1 MRPSRTHVQTTS
13 DSPNW
18 RRQHSTC
25 NDKND
30 PSSLLPLR
38 HLPLPLWTA
47 DISFNNKLT
56 CNSNSAAYLAISQ
69 YQVRPMPFA
78 LHWVAYA
85 AQNLVSRVHSTM
97 YLHMCALYLCAYV
110 WAVYACVRVCIW
122 HASKFISA
130 QDQLMR
136 LSGIFRR
143 RLQLRLQPGMLL
155 LQLCLGLCVWVSI
168 CVCLLVS
175 CFLFNYLSA
184 AEAPS
189 LVNACETT
197 MLSTHIIRG

>member
-30 PSSLLPLR
+30 PSFLLLPLR
-38 HLPLPLWTA
+38 FLSHLPLPLWTA

-97 YLHMCALYLCAYV
+97 YL
-110 WAVYACVRVCIW
+110 CVRY
-122 HASKFISA
+122 
-130 QDQLMR
+130 
-136 LSGIFRR
+136 
-143 RLQLRLQPGMLL
+143 
-155 LQLCLGLCVWVSI
+155 I
-168 CVCLLVS
+168 CVLMCELFMHVYVCVSGMQVNLFQHKTNSCVSVASSGDGYSFAYSQVCCCSNFASVCVCEWVYVCACL
-175 CFLFNYLSA
+175 FLAFFS
-184 AEAPS
+184 
-189 LVNACETT
+189 
-197 MLSTHIIRG
+197 IIYQLQRHRA